1 MKQLYFIALLLVG
14 MTAGAQTDSLR
25 IDSLLRT
32 LPEVMIMGERPMVKA
47 ERGKL
52 VFDLPQL
59 MRDKGVDNAYDA
71 LKELPGV
78 TEQGNSLQL
87 VGRPVTII
95 IDGKVSTMTPEQLTQ
110 LLRTIPA
117 TRIKDAEVMYAAPA
131 QYQVRGQVIN
141 LNLSRDTAHDVQQGQ
156 VSVGAMHEHDARFK
170 QQASFFAQRGRW
182 SIDGMYGHHHGRQLS
197 CLQPQSNW
205 NSSQPDLLSSW
216 LLLCRHEYPACLS

>member
-87 VGRPVTII
+87 AGRPVNII
-95 IDGKVSTMTPEQLTQ
+95 IDGKVSTMT
-110 LLRTIPA
+110 
-117 TRIKDAEVMYAAPA
+117 
-131 QYQVRGQVIN
+131 
-141 LNLSRDTAHDVQQGQ
+141 
-156 VSVGAMHEHDARFK
+156 
-170 QQASFFAQRGRW
+170 GRSST
-182 SIDGMYGHHHGRQLS
+182 SI
-197 CLQPQSNW
+197 
-205 NSSQPDLLSSW
+205 
-216 LLLCRHEYPACLS
+216 